1 MSKLYL
7 VGTPIGNLEDIT
19 ERAKKVLQ
27 KADLVLAEEVQR
39 TQQLL
44 KGLQIENKVVRYHQH
59 SGEKKKEKIK
69 GWLKDGYDLA
79 LVTSAGTPGLSDPGN
94 ELVIYLRE
102 QKKDFSIIPIPGVSA
117 LTTAISVCGFPMDE
131 FSFLGFPPKKKR
143 TKFFDRLFEYS
154 HPVVL
159 FESCHR
165 IIKTLKEILSRN
177 PEQEVFVG
185 RELTKKFESLYY
197 GDIVEV
203 IDQLRGDKIK
213 GEFVI
218 IINNPSKFN

>member
-143 TKFFDRLFEYS
+143 TKFFDRLFKYS

>member
-143 TKFFDRLFEYS
+143 TKFFDHLFEYS

>member
-1 MSKLYL
+1 MNKLYL
-7 VGTPIGNLEDIT
+7 IGTPIGNLKDIT
-19 ERAKKVLQ
+19 ERAKKILQ
-27 KADLVLAEEVQR
+27 EADLVLAEEVQR

-44 KGLQIENKVVRYHQH
+44 KGLQIKNKVVRYHQH
-59 SGEKKKEKIK
+59 SDVKKKEKIK
-69 GWLKDGYDLA
+69 EWLKDGYDLA

-94 ELVIYLRE
+94 ELVSFLRE
-102 QKKDFSIIPIPGVSA
+102 QKENFSVVPVPGVSA

-165 IIKTLKEILSRN
+165 ILKTLKEILSRN

-185 RELTKKFESLYY
+185 RELTKKFETLYY

-203 IDQLRGDKIK
+203 IEQLRGGKIK

>member
-165 IIKTLKEILSRN
+165 IINTLKEILSRN